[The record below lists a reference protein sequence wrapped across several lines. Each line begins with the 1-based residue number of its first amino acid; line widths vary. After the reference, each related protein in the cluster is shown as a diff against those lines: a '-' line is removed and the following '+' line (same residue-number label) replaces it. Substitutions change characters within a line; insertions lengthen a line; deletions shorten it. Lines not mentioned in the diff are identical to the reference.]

1 MPQEFDA
8 ERIFKGELED
18 AELQAYY
25 SELQNS
31 NEKLVFNGINGATGD
46 YGIPPMTAD
55 ELAAVILRE
64 PKPGNLGELKQ
75 KRAPGAFPIKPPN
88 DPTKLSDAGWAVIFP
103 AQDSDPAVKDA
114 LAELL
119 NLRQAQAGERFKI
132 YEGGAGYRP
141 GETKAEFFKRH
152 KIGGGPADPEQMPYY
167 VLIVGSPEQ
176 IPYEFQ
182 YQLDVM
188 RGVGRIHFNSVEA
201 YAKYARAVVMAE
213 KGEVKLPRRASFFG
227 AMSRGDKATELSS
240 KYLVRP
246 LYRKLSKQP
255 PFVRW
260 IDEGDTKRKIELAW
274 EFESH
279 VAEQA
284 KKAKLASLL
293 GGDATPALLFTASHG
308 MEFPLGDARQI
319 PHQGALLCSDW
330 PGPNQWR
337 GQIPQDFYFA
347 MEDLESNA
355 NLLGLLAFFF
365 ACFGG
370 GSPRLDQFAR
380 HSQKMDR
387 EEIAPRNFLGE
398 LPQRLLGQ
406 GALAVVGHVERAW
419 GYSFLSPGMVAQTG
433 VFEGMLLQLLS
444 GDPIGWATENLN
456 MRYADLATELTNVL
470 DEREWDPDFINP
482 YDLAQMWTMH
492 HDARNYVV
500 VGDPAARIPI
510 AMPDE
515 SPTARPDL
523 GTITVSAAA
532 KPSTPQ
538 TPPTRTRAP
547 VSGEAY
553 AAEEDF
559 AVAFGLRDQ
568 FSDLSESLRKF
579 TDQLAESL
587 KEAAKDISTLEVKT
601 YTTDDLSAVTA
612 QSEGHAR
619 LRALT
624 HIAFDGDMK
633 VFVPQDREGEVD
645 RALWEVHL
653 EMVREAQANRA
664 QFLQAMAEMA
674 TNLLKS
680 LK

>member
-1 MPQEFDA
+1 MPQEFDV

-18 AELQAYY
+18 TELQAYY

-31 NEKLVFNGINGATGD
+31 NEKLVFNGINGATGE
-46 YGIPPMTAD
+46 YSVPPMTAD
-55 ELAAVILRE
+55 ELATVILQE
-64 PKPGNLGELKQ
+64 PKPENLGELKQ

-103 AQDSDPAVKDA
+103 AKDSDPAVKEA

-188 RGVGRIHFNSVEA
+188 RGVGRIHFDSVDA

-227 AMSRGDKATELSS
+227 AMSAGDKATELSS

-260 IDEGDTKRKIELAW
+260 VDGEDGGDTKRKVELAW

-279 VAEQA
+279 LAERA
-284 KKAKLASLL
+284 TKAKLSTLL

-347 MEDLESNA
+347 TEDLGSNA

-398 LPQRLLGQ
+398 LPQRLLGR

-500 VGDPAARIPI
+500 IGDPAARIPM

-523 GTITVSAAA
+523 GTITASAAPA
-532 KPSTPQ
+532 PSAPKAS
-538 TPPTRTRAP
+538 PAEVEAP
-547 VSGEAY
+547 VSGEPY
-553 AAEEDF
+553 AAE
-559 AVAFGLRDQ
+559 AFGIREQVD
-568 FSDLSESLRKF
+568 DLTVSLREF

-601 YTTDDLSAVTA
+601 YTTDDLTAVTT
-612 QSEGHAR
+612 QSEGGAR

-624 HIAFDGDMK
+624 HIGFDGDMK
-633 VFVPQDREGEVD
+633 VFVPEDREGEVD

-653 EMVREAQANRA
+653 EMVREAQVNRA

>member
-1 MPQEFDA
+1 M
-8 ERIFKGELED
+8 
-18 AELQAYY
+18 
-25 SELQNS
+25 
-31 NEKLVFNGINGATGD
+31 
-46 YGIPPMTAD
+46 
-55 ELAAVILRE
+55 
-64 PKPGNLGELKQ
+64 
-75 KRAPGAFPIKPPN
+75 
-88 DPTKLSDAGWAVIFP
+88 IFP
-103 AQDSDPAVKDA
+103 AKDSDPAVKEA

-152 KIGGGPADPEQMPYY
+152 KIGGGPADPDQMPYY

-188 RGVGRIHFNSVEA
+188 RGVGRIHFDSVEA

-213 KGEVKLPRRASFFG
+213 RGEVKLPRRASFFG
-227 AMSRGDKATELSS
+227 AMSSGDKATELSS

-255 PFVRW
+255 SFVRW
-260 IDEGDTKRKIELAW
+260 VDGEDGGDTKRKVELAW

-279 VAEQA
+279 VAERA
-284 KKAKLASLL
+284 TKAKLASLL

-319 PHQGALLCSDW
+319 PHQGALLCSNW
-330 PGPNQWR
+330 PGPGYR

-347 MEDLESNA
+347 MEDLGSNA

-370 GSPRLDQFAR
+370 GSPRIDQFAR

-398 LPQRLLGQ
+398 LPQRLLGR
-406 GALAVVGHVERAW
+406 GALAVLGHVERAW

-456 MRYADLATELTNVL
+456 MRYADLATELTTVL

-500 VGDPAARIPI
+500 IGDPAARIPM

-523 GTITVSAAA
+523 GTITASAAPR
-532 KPSTPQ
+532 PS
-538 TPPTRTRAP
+538 AP
-547 VSGEAY
+547 KAAPAERGGEVSVEPY
-553 AAEEDF
+553 AAGEDF
-559 AVAFGLRDQ
+559 ATAFGLRDQ
-568 FSDLSESLRKF
+568 FSDLSESLREF
-579 TDQLAESL
+579 TDQLAKSL
-587 KEAAKDISTLEVKT
+587 EKAAKDITTLEVKT

-612 QSEGHAR
+612 QSEGAAR

-624 HIAFDGDMK
+624 HIDFDGDMK
-633 VFVPQDREGEVD
+633 VFVPEDREGEVD